1 MVMNIKGTESEKNL
15 RAAFA
20 GESMARNKYTYFAEY
35 ARKQGDSNVAEVF
48 ERLAKNEMMHAKF
61 WFELMYGKNTPTLD
75 NLMVAVKGEN
85 EEFAN
90 MYPEFAATARREGLD
105 ELAVMFERVAA
116 IESSHEKEFLKLIAA
131 ISNKEESAE
140 KVVKS
145 AHRCQFCGH
154 ITSERLDVCP
164 VCEAIGSWDSVTVEE

>member
-1 MVMNIKGTESEKNL
+1 MNIKGTQSEKNL

-35 ARKQGDSNVAEVF
+35 ARKQGDNNVAEVF

-75 NLMVAVKGEN
+75 NLMVAANGEH
-85 EEFAN
+85 EEFAV
-90 MYPEFAATARREGLD
+90 MYPEFAAVARQEGLD

-116 IESSHEKEFLKLIAA
+116 IESSHEKEFLKLIAD
-131 ISNKEESAE
+131 ISNKQQASAE
-140 KVVKS
+140 KTMRN
-145 AHRCQFCGH
+145 AYRCQFCGH
-154 ITSERLDVCP
+154 INDERLPVCP
-164 VCEAIGSWDSVTVEE
+164 VCEAISSWDSVTIEE